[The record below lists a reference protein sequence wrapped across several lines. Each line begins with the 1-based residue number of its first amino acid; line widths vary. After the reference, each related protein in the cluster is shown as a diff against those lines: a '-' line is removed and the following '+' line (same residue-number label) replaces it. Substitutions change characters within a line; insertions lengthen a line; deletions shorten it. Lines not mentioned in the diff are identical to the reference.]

1 MYRPSFHNFNGL
13 LTVNKFLFLLK
24 PAFYVN
30 VLHISREIQKP
41 KKKVT
46 LVSDSSAKKEKK
58 TIFLIIYNFYLLYLD
73 KKLRKHLLLYFTRHK
88 YLAPVVQL

>member
-41 KKKVT
+41 KKK
-46 LVSDSSAKKEKK
+46 LHSFP
-58 TIFLIIYNFYLLYLD
+58 I
-73 KKLRKHLLLYFTRHK
+73 HLLKRKKNNFFD
-88 YLAPVVQL
+88 YL